1 MNQTGHGIAPSA
13 IPWQVSIRNHWKPH
27 FCSGVILDHKTVL
40 SSANCFKKLKTLK
53 GIRVMAGDVNYKQ
66 GQNIGVR
73 KLRFLNHNE
82 DLVILKLVSSL
93 NMNENVLPACLPES
107 TTFKR
112 SNQCYFS
119 GWGEHE
125 SLKWANIEAEH
136 KCSQKEDI
144 LCTTTN
150 ANQDLFGPKDEG
162 GSLICL
168 EGNNPVLI
176 GIATSVSSTIT
187 FSTVESHMTWMSQNM
202 VRI

>member
-40 SSANCFKKLKTLK
+40 SSAKCFKKLKTLK

-107 TTFKR
+107 TTFNR
-112 SNQCYFS
+112 TNQCYFS

-176 GIATSVSSTIT
+176 GIATSVTSTIT